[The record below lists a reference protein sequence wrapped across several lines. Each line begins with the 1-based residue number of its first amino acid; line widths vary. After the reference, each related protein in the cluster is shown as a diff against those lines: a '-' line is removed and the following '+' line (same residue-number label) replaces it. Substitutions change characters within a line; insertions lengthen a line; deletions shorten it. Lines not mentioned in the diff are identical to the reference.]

1 MASGGVYSVR
11 FTCCATFLWFSEL
24 SLDSWRGFRDA
35 AENTWRGFRM
45 GRLKKNSTKKKTP
58 GDYLSTALGER

>member
-24 SLDSWRGFRDA
+24 SLDYWWGFRLCYG
-35 AENTWRGFRM
+35 EYLEGIQSWQS
-45 GRLKKNSTKKKTP
+45 KKNSTKKKTP